1 MSSRPGDRRRPPKRS
16 LFILVAFVVS
26 IFGLLGPMAAYAAPT
41 PSASDTATRRRRR
54 LDDKAADQAD
64 AADGN
69 ADPAETPSESASQKD
84 GDEKSAEPSA
94 SPSDDQTS
102 EDPSPKPSES
112 ADDPTTK
119 PSETDSPSPTPSTQ
133 AAEGGVTAQV
143 VPPATGNDAVISVKV
158 GGTRTGTTAVSSLAG
173 VQLGFYD
180 TADGNYRRVHVHL
193 RQPTATA
200 RSRCRTR
207 RLPKADSQRAPTATA
222 SSGCARSVHR
232 ERTTRTQA
240 LASTAPQTTR
250 SAPIPTASRPAR
262 NSAPAAPAYRRP
274 RATTASCCPRASTTT
289 WRPEASGRTPETI
302 PSFPAKC
309 GINVALVLDFSNS
322 VTNAQLLQLKAAAN
336 GFVDSLTGT
345 PSQVGTFT
353 FATNAPASTGD
364 TLGLTSVSTAAGAT
378 TVKNKITNYTR
389 PGAGCR
395 WNQLGSRPLPGRPVD
410 GRLRCRRRDHR
421 WQPNAVQQPR

>member
-16 LFILVAFVVS
+16 LFILVAFVVG

-41 PSASDTATRRRRR
+41 PSASDTATPEAKKA
-54 LDDKAADQAD
+54 DDKAADQAA

-69 ADPAETPSESASQKD
+69 ADPAEAPSESASQKD

-180 TADGNYRRVHVHL
+180 TATGTTAAFTCTSDSDGD
-193 RQPTATA
+193 
-200 RSRCRTR
+200 C
-207 RLPKADSQRAPTATA
+207 
-222 SSGCARSVHR
+222 SV
-232 ERTTRTQA
+232 TVPNTQA
-240 LASTAPQTTR
+240 AQGGQPAGANRDRRFWVRQISAPGTNYTNPSLGLDGTTNNP

-302 PSFPAKC
+302 PRSRRSAVSTSPWSWTSP
-309 GINVALVLDFSNS
+309 IRSP
-322 VTNAQLLQLKAAAN
+322 
-336 GFVDSLTGT
+336 T
-345 PSQVGTFT
+345 PSYF
-353 FATNAPASTGD
+353 S
-364 TLGLTSVSTAAGAT
+364 
-378 TVKNKITNYTR
+378 
-389 PGAGCR
+389 
-395 WNQLGSRPLPGRPVD
+395 SRP
-410 GRLRCRRRDHR
+410 RRTASST
-421 WQPNAVQQPR
+421 P